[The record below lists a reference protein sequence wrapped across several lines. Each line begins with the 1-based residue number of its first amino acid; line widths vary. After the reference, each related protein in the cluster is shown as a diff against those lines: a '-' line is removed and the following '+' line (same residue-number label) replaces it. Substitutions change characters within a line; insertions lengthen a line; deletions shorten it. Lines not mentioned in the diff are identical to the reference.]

1 MGKSWQTA
9 GQACPTTPSS
19 LGELCPGLLEHSTEQ
34 ALARRFLEGID
45 GSPHHQC
52 PHPCCLFSSS
62 PALSRWLFPTFLASV
77 PARRPSTPRDHPPSV
92 RVLFSPGS
100 CSPLTPSPW
109 PLATLL
115 CPRGDIPPL
124 GTPACLLSQQGA
136 CWEQVPARGLLPAL
150 TPSFSM
156 AACHQLTLLDKQ
168 VLVCHGRAVLQPAQ
182 RAVSLC
188 PCSVPP

>member
-1 MGKSWQTA
+1 MS
-9 GQACPTTPSS
+9 PSLLPLQQLS
-19 LGELCPGLLEHSTEQ
+19 GPILLALPHLPGISASTET
-34 ALARRFLEGID
+34 E
-45 GSPHHQC
+45 
-52 PHPCCLFSSS
+52 HPQ
-62 PALSRWLFPTFLASV
+62 RAS
-77 PARRPSTPRDHPPSV
+77 PSV

-109 PLATLL
+109 ALATLL

-136 CWEQVPARGLLPAL
+136 CWGQEPARGLLPAL